1 MGSVKC
7 ALPCLRL
14 DINLAQL
21 SFVTSFTFS
30 DKVGT
35 HHCCVD
41 GGFYSS
47 AQASLKLA
55 TNSEA
60 GHVYNSAMET
70 SQKSRIYS
78 CLCLSLKTQNFSRL
92 LVELI
97 HYENKKS
104 EIVLSLSHIQ
114 VVDFA
119 SLMALVKKELLVN
132 AQFEFKYI
140 YLYYFT
146 YHV

>member
-1 MGSVKC
+1 MGAVKC

-41 GGFYSS
+41 GGFYSP

-60 GHVYNSAMET
+60 GHVYNNAKET
-70 SQKSRIYS
+70 CQK
-78 CLCLSLKTQNFSRL
+78 QNLFL
-92 LVELI
+92 FVFVPQD
-97 HYENKKS
+97 S
-104 EIVLSLSHIQ
+104 E
-114 VVDFA
+114 F
-119 SLMALVKKELLVN
+119 
-132 AQFEFKYI
+132 
-140 YLYYFT
+140 
-146 YHV
+146 

>member
-1 MGSVKC
+1 MGAVKC
-7 ALPCLRL
+7 ALPCFRL

-21 SFVTSFTFS
+21 SFVKSFTFS
-30 DKVGT
+30 DKVGA

-70 SQKSRIYS
+70 SQKAESILV
-78 CLCLSLKTQNFSRL
+78 CVCPSRL
-92 LVELI
+92 RIL
-97 HYENKKS
+97 
-104 EIVLSLSHIQ
+104 
-114 VVDFA
+114 A
-119 SLMALVKKELLVN
+119 GC
-132 AQFEFKYI
+132 
-140 YLYYFT
+140 
-146 YHV
+146 